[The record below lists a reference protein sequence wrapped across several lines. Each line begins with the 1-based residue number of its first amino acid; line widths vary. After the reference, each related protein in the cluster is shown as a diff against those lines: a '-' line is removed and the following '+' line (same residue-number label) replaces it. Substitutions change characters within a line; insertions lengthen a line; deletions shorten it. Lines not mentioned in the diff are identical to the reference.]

1 MIRNLNLPL
10 RVLLGYFMVLGLAA
24 FFILRIFVN
33 EVRPG
38 VRETIEETMVD
49 AANILAVMAADDMKS
64 GHIAD
69 GKFAQHIEEYR
80 HREIKAPVW
89 HFTKQTLDFRVLV
102 TDAKGIVQL
111 DTEHLAVGLDHSRW
125 NDVYKTLLGE
135 YGARSTRI
143 DPNDDRSAVFHV
155 AAPITDQG
163 RIIGVL
169 TVAKPIASVEP
180 IIARSEHAIVREG
193 AWLLAGS
200 AIIGLGITFW
210 LTGSIGRLRTYAR
223 DVAAG
228 KRVPPPVGGGKQLSE
243 LALAMDAMRA
253 ELDGKQYVEH
263 YVQALTHE
271 LKSPLAALRGA
282 GEILAEPNLPEAER
296 ARFAAHVLEQ
306 GTRMQASIER
316 MLALSQLEARQSLEH
331 AENVQLDALLH
342 EVIDTRKGRTDATS
356 LHFATEMAACNLR
369 GDRDRLALALG
380 NLLDNALDHAPA
392 DSTIDIRLAQN
403 AGRIEL
409 TIHNCCEPIPDY
421 ALPRLCERFYGLR
434 RPDGSKGSGLGLA
447 IVQEIASLHGGSVA
461 LENVDAGVK
470 ATLVLRTTA
479 R

>member
-1 MIRNLNLPL
+1 MIRNINLPL

-24 FFILRIFVN
+24 FFVLRIFVN

-38 VRETIEETMVD
+38 VRETIEETMID
-49 AANILAVMAADDMKS
+49 SANLLAVMAADDMKS

-69 GKFAQHIEEYR
+69 GKFAQYVEEYR
-80 HREIKAPVW
+80 RRKIHAPVW
-89 HFTKQTLDFRVLV
+89 HFNKDTLDFRVLV
-102 TDAKGIVQL
+102 TDARGIVQL

-135 YGARSTRI
+135 YGARSTRS
-143 DPNDDRSAVFHV
+143 DPDDDRSAVFHV
-155 AAPITDQG
+155 AAPIMDKQ

-180 IIARSEHAIVREG
+180 IIARSEQAIVREG

-200 AIIGLGITFW
+200 AIIGLCITFW
-210 LTGSIGRLRTYAR
+210 LTSSIGRLRTYAR

-228 KRVPPPVGGGKQLSE
+228 KRVTPPTGGGKQLSE

-253 ELDGKQYVEH
+253 ELDGKQYIER

-282 GEILAEPNLPEAER
+282 GEILTEANLPEADR

-306 GTRMQASIER
+306 GARMQASIER
-316 MLALSQLEARQSLEH
+316 MLALSQLEARRSLDH
-331 AENVQLDALLH
+331 AESLQLDELVS
-342 EVIDTRKGRTDATS
+342 EIVDTRRSRAEVTKLLFVLDLQTCR
-356 LHFATEMAACNLR
+356 LR
-369 GDRDRLALALG
+369 GERDRLMLAIG
-380 NLLDNALDHAPA
+380 NLIDNALDHATPG
-392 DSTIDIRLAQN
+392 SSIRIRLCD
-403 AGRIEL
+403 GHDGVTL
-409 TIHNCCEPIPDY
+409 CVHNTGQAIPDY

-447 IVQEIASLHGGSVA
+447 IVQEVATLHGGKTSLA
-461 LENVDAGVK
+461 NESDGGVS
-470 ATLVLRTTA
+470 ATLYLKH
-479 R
+479 

>member
-1 MIRNLNLPL
+1 MIPNLNLPL

-24 FFILRIFVN
+24 FFVLRIFVN

-49 AANILAVMAADDMKS
+49 SANLLAIMAADDMKS

-69 GKFAQHIEEYR
+69 GQFARHVEEYR
-80 HREIKAPVW
+80 HRQINAPVW
-89 HFTKQTLDFRVLV
+89 HFNKQTLDFRVLV

-111 DTEHLAVGLDHSRW
+111 DTEHVAVGLDHSRW

-135 YGARSTRI
+135 YGARSTRT

-180 IIARSEHAIVREG
+180 IIARSERAIVREG
-193 AWLLAGS
+193 AWLLGGS
-200 AIIGLGITFW
+200 AIIGLGVTLW

-228 KRVPPPVGGGKQLSE
+228 KRVTPPTGGGKQLSE

-253 ELDGKQYVEH
+253 ELDGKQYVER

-282 GEILAEPNLPEAER
+282 GEILAEPDLPDADR
-296 ARFAAHVLEQ
+296 ARFAAHVLAQ
-306 GTRMQASIER
+306 GKRMQESIER
-316 MLALSQLEARQSLEH
+316 MLALSQLEARRSLDH
-331 AENVQLDALLH
+331 AENLPLDELVA
-342 EVIDTRKGRTDATS
+342 EVVDTRRSRA
-356 LHFATEMAACNLR
+356 EAANLQFELDIQACTLR
-369 GDRDRLALALG
+369 GERDRLALAIG
-380 NLLDNALDHAPA
+380 NLIDNALDHAMPG
-392 DSTIDIRLAQN
+392 SDIRVSLRDEP
-403 AGRIEL
+403 GGITL
-409 TIHNCCEPIPDY
+409 KVHNLGEAIPDY

-447 IVQEIASLHGGSVA
+447 IVQEIAALHGGEVNLA
-461 LENVDAGVK
+461 NVEGGV
-470 ATLVLRTTA
+470 TA
-479 R
+479 RLHLKR